1 MKARKITSIV
11 LCVIFFVLSV
21 GIFLLGGYLSSGGH
35 HGVNSNTFA
44 PASVK
49 KVSEEK
55 DITVCVYPTGSIPPH
70 GYDRDHPIY
79 VNLNDID
86 EGWIVCMYDGNC
98 RLLFDISDADMEDV
112 WGDYEKDHYY
122 YAEIIPRERLRI
134 KDITARHKDEPE
146 DPFASGKVPMYLSCC
161 IREES
166 FNYKY
171 PRFGGLICLAANAV
185 VILLVLGANVMINKV
200 RGY

>member
-1 MKARKITSIV
+1 MKARKIASIV
-11 LCVIFFVLSV
+11 LCAIFFVLSV
-21 GIFLLGGYLSSGGH
+21 GIFLLGGYLGTGNH
-35 HGVNSNTFA
+35 PGVNSNAFA

-49 KVSEEK
+49 KVADEK
-55 DITVCVYPTGSIPPH
+55 DITVRVYPTGSITPH
-70 GYDRDHPIY
+70 GYDYDHPIY